1 MGNSASECARTLE
14 GEGAS
19 AIGAN
24 CGNVDPD
31 QMALIIETIASETR
45 LPVAAEPNAGMPR
58 LVNGTTV
65 FDMDAP
71 AFASGVIRC
80 RNAGA
85 RILGG
90 CCGTTPEHIR
100 ALAARLRESASAV

>member
-24 CGNVDPD
+24 CGNIDPD

-45 LPVAAEPNAGMPR
+45 LPVAADP
-58 LVNGTTV
+58 
-65 FDMDAP
+65 
-71 AFASGVIRC
+71 
-80 RNAGA
+80 
-85 RILGG
+85 
-90 CCGTTPEHIR
+90 TPECPGW
-100 ALAARLRESASAV
+100 